1 MCTLVLA
8 IFKRLLDAPMP
19 TIATRNEGNIYKYDG
34 FLLVK
39 NRNIL
44 YNGQECCFEKWKRSA
59 VF

>member
-44 YNGQECCFEKWKRSA
+44 YNGQ
-59 VF
+59 VVLL